1 MNEIIAEIIGTFILI
16 LLGNGVNANVSLKKT
31 FANSSGWIVIAF
43 GWGIAVFVAVFI
55 AGSVSG
61 AHINPAVTVG
71 LAVVGKFSWAKV
83 PAYILA
89 QMAGAFMGAFT
100 TYVAYRPHFAAT
112 EDVDTKL
119 GVFSTGPAIK
129 GTFNNFMSEF
139 IGTFTLVFAVFFLV
153 SGEGLGSL
161 SALPVGLL
169 VVGIGLSLGGT
180 TGYAINPARD
190 LGPRIFHA
198 LAPMKNKRDSNWGY
212 SWIPVIG
219 PLAGAIAAGLLYI
232 IVSGYFVV

>member
-1 MNEIIAEIIGTFILI
+1 MNEIIAEIIGTFIL
-16 LLGNGVNANVSLKKT
+16 LLMGNGVNANVSLKKT
-31 FANSSGWIVIAF
+31 FAHNSGWIVIAF

-61 AHINPAVTVG
+61 AHINPAVTIG
-71 LAVVGKFSWAKV
+71 LAIAGKFPWEKV
-83 PAYILA
+83 PIYILA
-89 QMAGAFMGAFT
+89 QMIGAFLGAFG
-100 TYVAYRPHFAAT
+100 AYLSFRSHFSAT
-112 EDVDTKL
+112 DDADTKL

-129 GTFNNFMSEF
+129 NNFNNFISEL

-169 VVGIGLSLGGT
+169 VLGIGLSLGGT

-212 SWIPVIG
+212 AWIPVIG
-219 PLAGAIAAGLLYI
+219 PIAGAVAAGLLYI
-232 IVSGYFVV
+232 LVSGYFVV